1 MKATIMIDQ
10 KTEQELYDLSS
21 LEHTSKSAIIRQ
33 AVTEFYLK
41 EMRAK
46 ENLLFFVDLYNKGIV
61 TKDLLLLLLPRQD
74 AEAIIIGSKTG
85 KEAAE
90 VAKRISS

>member
-1 MKATIMIDQ
+1 
-10 KTEQELYDLSS
+10 
-21 LEHTSKSAIIRQ
+21 
-33 AVTEFYLK
+33 
-41 EMRAK
+41 MRAK